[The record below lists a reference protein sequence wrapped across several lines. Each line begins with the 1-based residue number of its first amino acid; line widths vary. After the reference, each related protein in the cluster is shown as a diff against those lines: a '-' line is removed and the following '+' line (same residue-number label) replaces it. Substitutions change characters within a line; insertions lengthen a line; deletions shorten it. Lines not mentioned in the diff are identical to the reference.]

1 MVIRKK
7 FQNETKV
14 YIIKKLWSNC
24 TVVLNRLVA
33 VHRRIIKQT
42 SVIVQMV
49 AFGGRREG
57 SMSTKCVIWGRGWG
71 WY

>member
-1 MVIRKK
+1 MVMRKK

-49 AFGGRREG
+49 AFGGG
-57 SMSTKCVIWGRGWG
+57 GRGQ
-71 WY
+71 